1 MYTKLTM
8 TSSLQFQKIRTAQL
22 DNFFSTDTPDP
33 VKFVEVIINEA
44 VKLEASDVLFEPRQ
58 KNLSVRF
65 RIDGVL
71 HLAGEISLETY
82 SQVSSRIK
90 VLSNLDLA
98 EKRRIQEG
106 QFIVEANDAQ
116 INFRVEIAKT
126 IYGELIVIRI
136 HELRTIVMDVA
147 KLGFSQKSHKEYQN
161 MLKQRSGLILVC
173 GPTGCG
179 KTTTIYST
187 INLLNKDQNYN
198 IMTIENPV
206 EFQLEGVNQMQVAQ
220 EIDFTFAGGLKA
232 ILRLSP
238 DIVFVGEI
246 RDKETAGIAVESG
259 LTGQLVLS
267 TLHAEDS
274 IGALYRLLDL
284 GIESYLLNSSLMGI
298 VAQRLV
304 RVNCSVCKKPYQPEQ
319 FEIDLFAQ
327 VVGKV
332 PIQLFESIGCEKCNH
347 LRFKGRIGIFEVLEM
362 NAKVR
367 SLIRN
372 KISEEELR
380 AKLIEESLLT
390 TLLKDGLM
398 KAETGLT
405 TVKEVLR
412 NSLRIV

>member
-1 MYTKLTM
+1 MA
-8 TSSLQFQKIRTAQL
+8 TSLHFQKIRTAQL
-22 DNFFSTDTPDP
+22 DNYFSTETPDP
-33 VKFVEVIINEA
+33 VKLVDVVIEEA

-58 KNLSVRF
+58 KNLAVRL

-71 HLAGEISLETY
+71 HLVGEISLDIY

-106 QFIVEANDAQ
+106 QFIVEAGSAQ

-136 HELRTIVMDVA
+136 HELRTIVLDVA
-147 KLGFSQKSHKEYQN
+147 KLGFSPKSHKEYQN

-187 INLLNKDQNYN
+187 INLLNKEQNYN

-206 EFQLEGVNQMQVAQ
+206 EFQLEGVNQMQVQ
-220 EIDFTFAGGLKA
+220 HEIGFTFAGGLKA

-246 RDKETAGIAVESG
+246 RDKETAEIAVESG

-304 RVNCSVCKKPYQPEQ
+304 RENCEYCKKPHQPEQ
-319 FEIDLFAQ
+319 SEIDLFQ
-327 VVGKV
+327 QFVGKI
-332 PIQLFESIGCEKCNH
+332 PAALFASVGCKECNF
-347 LRFKGRIGIFEVLEM
+347 LGFKGRIGIFEVLEM

-367 SLIRN
+367 SLIR
-372 KISEEELR
+372 KKLSEEELR
-380 AKLIEESLLT
+380 AMLIGENLLT
-390 TLLKDGLM
+390 TLLKDGLD
-398 KAETGLT
+398 KAESGLT
-405 TVKEVLR
+405 TVAEVLR